1 MGSFLLVLRE
11 KFMTRL
17 FRSTGKEG
25 DHGDG
30 RGKGRAVKD
39 LLKSVSDS
47 IAEICIHQRQFPPDL
62 ADSHLA
68 RSWNAQIRESGNEIR
83 LTLDAP
89 NDILGD
95 NRRRSSTHA
104 RIKQDFEFGD
114 KGRVWYHHELFG
126 GVGVET
132 LEQRF
137 RFNRDLGSRRK
148 MFGNVGIVQG
158 KDPRPLFGNT
168 KKPKF
173 VERRFASG
181 IKSHPCGLVIG
192 SSQFQLG
199 FTRCLVIPQAFL
211 DNSSFGRHA
220 EK

>member
-1 MGSFLLVLRE
+1 MGSFLLVLRK

-17 FRSTGKEG
+17 FRSAGKEG
-25 DHGDG
+25 DDGDG

-47 IAEICIHQRQFPPDL
+47 VSKICIHQRQFPPDL
-62 ADSHLA
+62 TDSHLA
-68 RSWNAQIRESGNEIR
+68 RSWNTEICEGGNESS

-89 NDILGD
+89 NDIFGD
-95 NRRRSSTHA
+95 NRGRTSPHA

-114 KGRVWYHHELFG
+114 KGRVWYDHELFG
-126 GVGVET
+126 GVGVKT

-137 RFNRDLGSRRK
+137 RFNRDLGSGRK
-148 MFGNVGIVQG
+148 VFGNVGIIQR
-158 KDPRPLFGNT
+158 KYPRPLFGDT

-173 VERRFASG
+173 VEGRFPGG

-192 SSQFQLG
+192 SS
-199 FTRCLVIPQAFL
+199 
-211 DNSSFGRHA
+211 
-220 EK
+220 